1 MFSDKTTLQMEVDSA
16 SEVVG
21 KLREASDTT
30 ALAGL
35 VTRVALASAVLRRP
49 DLASKF
55 HAPAAESL
63 ATIQAS
69 GISSEQAQT
78 PFGNALNALEHGP
91 EGPAER
97 QLLGALLAIGVSKG
111 PPEGEGDRD
120 ALAADLVWLAT
131 HTTIDA
137 LSFLDAALQDQAPG
151 MWEAVAHVAR
161 DPEAVAPE
169 FGHAEGLIA
178 AAAIA
183 SSKSEVAHRT
193 RLHLSHAATDSG
205 VRALAAGAVTANAER
220 LEGEMWLPS
229 FGPVVT
235 TLLTVTT
242 LLFALQLGRVLLRWV
257 LAFKRPASISIGPNG
272 LELSQRTELLGKVL
286 RERSIVVPLGS
297 LVRVTRETRYAR
309 LGMYVGLLA
318 LVLGSYLGMGLFVD
332 AVRVP
337 GGSAS
342 LFGLAVLMMALGLML
357 DFTFSNAA
365 DTVRGKCRVLVV
377 AQRGRTFC
385 LGSLD
390 PARADAMLA
399 TIAEAARA

>member
-1 MFSDKTTLQMEVDSA
+1 MQVDSA
-16 SEVVG
+16 SEVVE
-21 KLREASDTT
+21 KLRQAPDTA
-30 ALAGL
+30 ALAAL
-35 VTRVALASAVLRRP
+35 VSRVALASAVLRRP

-63 ATIQAS
+63 ATIQAADFS
-69 GISSEQAQT
+69 AERAQT
-78 PFGNALNALEHGP
+78 PFGNALTALEQGP

-97 QLLGALLAIGVSKG
+97 QLLGALLALGVAVRLPES
-111 PPEGEGDRD
+111 EGERD

-137 LSFLDAALQDQAPG
+137 LACLDAALGDQAAG

-169 FGHAEGLIA
+169 FGRAEALIA

-183 SSKSEVAHRT
+183 TSKSEIANRA
-193 RLHLSHAATDSG
+193 RLHLSYAATDTG
-205 VRALAAGAVTANAER
+205 VRSLAAGAVTANADR
-220 LEGEMWLPS
+220 LEGELSLPP
-229 FGPVVT
+229 FGPIMT
-235 TLLTVTT
+235 TLLTVT
-242 LLFALQLGRVLLRWV
+242 LVLFALQVGRVLLRFV

-286 RERSIVVPLGS
+286 RERSIVVPLSS
-297 LVRVTRETRYAR
+297 LARITRETRYAR
-309 LGMYVGLLA
+309 LGMYVGLVA
-318 LVLGSYLGMGLFVD
+318 LVLGSYFGMGLLVD

-342 LFGLAVLMMALGLML
+342 LFGLAVLMMVLGLAL

-365 DTVRGKCRVLVV
+365 DTVRGKCRMLVV
-377 AQRGRTFC
+377 PQRGRTLC

-399 TIAEAARA
+399 SIAEAARA

>member
-1 MFSDKTTLQMEVDSA
+1 MVVDSA
-16 SEVVG
+16 SEVVD
-21 KLREASDTT
+21 KLREAADTA

-35 VTRVALASAVLRRP
+35 VKRLALASAALRRP

-63 ATIQAS
+63 ATIQAA
-69 GISSEQAQT
+69 GLTPEQTQT
-78 PFGNALNALEHGP
+78 PFGNPLNALEHGP

-97 QLLGALLAIGVSKG
+97 QLLGALLAIGITTDL
-111 PPEGEGDRD
+111 PEGEPERD
-120 ALAADLVWLAT
+120 TLAADLVWLAT

-137 LSFLDAALQDQAPG
+137 LGFLDAALGEQAAS

-169 FGHAEGLIA
+169 FGRAEGLIA

-183 SSKSEVAHRT
+183 ASKSEIAHRA
-193 RLHLSHAATDSG
+193 RLHLSHAATDIG
-205 VRALAAGAVTANAER
+205 VRALAAGAVTANADR
-220 LEGEMWLPS
+220 LEGEMSLAP
-229 FGPVVT
+229 FGPVIT
-235 TLLTVTT
+235 TLLTVT
-242 LLFALQLGRVLLRWV
+242 LVLFALQVGRALLRFV

-272 LELSQRTELLGKVL
+272 LELNQRTELLGKVL
-286 RERSIVVPLGS
+286 RERSVVVPLGS

-309 LGMYVGLLA
+309 LGMYVGLVA
-318 LVLGSYLGMGLFVD
+318 LVAGSYLGMGLFVD

-342 LFGLAVLMMALGLML
+342 LFGLAVLMMVLGLLL

-365 DTVRGKCRVLVV
+365 DTVRGKCRMLVV
-377 AQRGRTFC
+377 PTRGRTFC

>member
-1 MFSDKTTLQMEVDSA
+1 
-16 SEVVG
+16 
-21 KLREASDTT
+21 
-30 ALAGL
+30 
-35 VTRVALASAVLRRP
+35 
-49 DLASKF
+49 
-55 HAPAAESL
+55 
-63 ATIQAS
+63 
-69 GISSEQAQT
+69 
-78 PFGNALNALEHGP
+78 
-91 EGPAER
+91 
-97 QLLGALLAIGVSKG
+97 LAIGVSKSL
-111 PPEGEGDRD
+111 PEPEAERD

-131 HTTIDA
+131 HTSIDA
-137 LSFLDAALQDQAPG
+137 LGFLDAALLDQAAG

-169 FGHAEGLIA
+169 FGRAEGLIA
-178 AAAIA
+178 ASAIA
-183 SSKSEVAHRT
+183 ASKSEIAHRA
-193 RLHLSHAATDSG
+193 RLHLSRAATDSG

-220 LEGEMWLPS
+220 LEGEMSLPP

-235 TLLTVTT
+235 TLLMLT
-242 LLFALQLGRVLLRWV
+242 LVLFVFQLGRALLRLV

-286 RERSIVVPLGS
+286 RERSIVVPLSS

-309 LGMYVGLLA
+309 LGMYVGLMA
-318 LVLGSYLGMGLFVD
+318 LVLGSYFGMGLFVD

-342 LFGLAVLMMALGLML
+342 LFGLAILMMVLGLAL

-365 DTVRGKCRVLVV
+365 DTVRGKCRMLVV
-377 AQRGRTFC
+377 PQRGRTLC

>member
-1 MFSDKTTLQMEVDSA
+1 MEADSA
-16 SEVVG
+16 SEVVD
-21 KLREASDTT
+21 KLRAASDTP
-30 ALAGL
+30 ALSGL

-69 GISSEQAQT
+69 GITAEQAQT
-78 PFGNALNALEHGP
+78 AFGNPLNALEHGP

-97 QLLGALLAIGVSKG
+97 QLLGALLAIGVSKTL
-111 PPEGEGDRD
+111 PEPEGERD

-131 HTTIDA
+131 HTSIDA
-137 LSFLDAALQDQAPG
+137 LGFLDAALLEQSAG

-169 FGHAEGLIA
+169 FGRAEGLIA

-183 SSKSEVAHRT
+183 ASKSEVAHRA

-220 LEGEMWLPS
+220 LEGEMSLPP

-235 TLLTVTT
+235 VLLMLTLLLFVFQAGRA
-242 LLFALQLGRVLLRWV
+242 LLGLV

-309 LGMYVGLLA
+309 LGMYVGLMA
-318 LVLGSYLGMGLFVD
+318 LVVGSYFGMGLFVD

-342 LFGLAVLMMALGLML
+342 LFGLAVLMMVLGLML

-365 DTVRGKCRVLVV
+365 DTVRGKCRMLVV
-377 AQRGRTFC
+377 PQRGRTLC

>member
-1 MFSDKTTLQMEVDSA
+1 MEVDSA
-16 SEVVG
+16 SEVVD
-21 KLREASDTT
+21 KLREASDTA

-35 VTRVALASAVLRRP
+35 VTRVSLASAVLRRP

-63 ATIQAS
+63 AAIQAS
-69 GISSEQAQT
+69 GISTEQAQT
-78 PFGNALNALEHGP
+78 TFGNALNALEHGP

-97 QLLGALLAIGVSKG
+97 QLLGALLALGVSKG
-111 PPEGEGDRD
+111 PPEGEGERD

-137 LSFLDAALQDQAPG
+137 LGFLDAALQEHAAG

-169 FGHAEGLIA
+169 FGRAEALIA

-183 SSKSEVAHRT
+183 GSKSEVAHRA

-220 LEGEMWLPS
+220 LEGEMSLPA

-242 LLFALQLGRVLLRWV
+242 LLFVLQLGRVLLRWV

-272 LELSQRTELLGKVL
+272 LELKQRTELLGKVL

-309 LGMYVGLLA
+309 LGMYVGLMA

-342 LFGLAVLMMALGLML
+342 LFGLAILMMVLGLML

-365 DTVRGKCRVLVV
+365 DTVRGKCRMLVV

>member
-1 MFSDKTTLQMEVDSA
+1 MEVDSA
-16 SEVVG
+16 SEVVD
-21 KLREASDTT
+21 KLRAAPDTA
-30 ALAGL
+30 ALSAL

-63 ATIQAS
+63 ATLQAS
-69 GISSEQAQT
+69 GITTEQAQT
-78 PFGNALNALEHGP
+78 AFGNALNALEHGP

-97 QLLGALLAIGVSKG
+97 QLLGALLAIGVSKAL
-111 PPEGEGDRD
+111 PEPEGERD

-131 HTTIDA
+131 HTSIDA
-137 LSFLDAALQDQAPG
+137 LGFLDAALLEQAAG

-169 FGHAEGLIA
+169 FGRAEGLIA
-178 AAAIA
+178 AGAIA
-183 SSKSEVAHRT
+183 ASKSEIAHRA
-193 RLHLSHAATDSG
+193 RLHLSHAATDSA

-220 LEGEMWLPS
+220 LEGEMSLPP

-235 TLLTVTT
+235 TLLMLT
-242 LLFALQLGRVLLRWV
+242 LVLFVFQLIRVLLRWV

-272 LELSQRTELLGKVL
+272 LELSQRTVLLGKVL

-309 LGMYVGLLA
+309 LGMYVGLTA
-318 LVLGSYLGMGLFVD
+318 LVLGSYFGMGLFVD

-342 LFGLAVLMMALGLML
+342 LFGLAVLMMVLGLML

-365 DTVRGKCRVLVV
+365 DTVRGKCRMLVV
-377 AQRGRTFC
+377 PQRGRTLC

>member
-1 MFSDKTTLQMEVDSA
+1 MVVDSA
-16 SEVVG
+16 SEVVD
-21 KLREASDTT
+21 KLREAPDTPVLS
-30 ALAGL
+30 AL
-35 VTRVALASAVLRRP
+35 VCRVSLASAVLRRP

-63 ATIQAS
+63 ATIQAA
-69 GISSEQAQT
+69 GVTPEQAQT
-78 PFGNALNALEHGP
+78 AFGNVLSALEHGP
-91 EGPAER
+91 DGPGER
-97 QLLGALLAIGVSKG
+97 QLLGALLALGAAKG
-111 PPEGEGDRD
+111 LPESDAERD

-131 HTTIDA
+131 HTSIDA
-137 LSFLDAALQDQAPG
+137 LAFLDAALKDAAG
-151 MWEAVAHVAR
+151 EMWEAVAHVAR

-169 FGHAEGLIA
+169 FGRAEGLIA

-183 SSKSEVAHRT
+183 ASRGEIAHRA
-193 RLHLSHAATDSG
+193 RLHLSHAATDPG

-220 LEGEMWLPS
+220 LEGELSLPP

-235 TLLTVTT
+235 ALLTVTFV
-242 LLFALQLGRVLLRWV
+242 LFALQIGRILLRWV

-272 LELSQRTELLGKVL
+272 LELNQRTELLGKVL

-297 LVRVTRETRYAR
+297 LVKVTRETRYAR
-309 LGMYVGLLA
+309 LGMYVGLIA
-318 LVLGSYLGMGLFVD
+318 LVLGSYFGMGLFVD

-342 LFGLAVLMMALGLML
+342 LLGLAVLMMVLGLGL

-365 DTVRGKCRVLVV
+365 DTVRGKCRMLVV
-377 AQRGRTFC
+377 PQRGRTLC

>member
-1 MFSDKTTLQMEVDSA
+1 MVVDSA
-16 SEVVG
+16 SEVVD
-21 KLREASDTT
+21 KLRELPDIA
-30 ALAGL
+30 ALSGL
-35 VTRVALASAVLRRP
+35 VTRVSLASAVLRRP

-63 ATIQAS
+63 ATLQAA
-69 GISSEQAQT
+69 GITPEQAQT
-78 PFGNALNALEHGP
+78 PFGNPLTALEHGP

-111 PPEGEGDRD
+111 LPEGEGERD

-131 HTTIDA
+131 HTSIDA
-137 LSFLDAALQDQAPG
+137 LAFLDAALQEKASG
-151 MWEAVAHVAR
+151 MWEALAHVAR
-161 DPEAVAPE
+161 DPEAIAPE
-169 FGHAEGLIA
+169 FGGAEALIA

-183 SSKSEVAHRT
+183 VSKSEVAHRA

-205 VRALAAGAVTANAER
+205 VRALASGAVTANADR
-220 LEGEMWLPS
+220 LDGEMSLPP

-235 TLLTVTT
+235 ALLTVT
-242 LLFALQLGRVLLRWV
+242 LVLFALQLGRVLLRWV

-272 LELSQRTELLGKVL
+272 LELNQRTELLGKVL

-309 LGMYVGLLA
+309 LGMYAGLIA
-318 LVLGSYLGMGLFVD
+318 LVTGSYFGMGLFVD

-342 LFGLAVLMMALGLML
+342 LFGLAVLMMVLGLAL

-365 DTVRGKCRVLVV
+365 DTVRGKCRMLVV
-377 AQRGRTFC
+377 PTRGRVFC

-390 PARADAMLA
+390 PARADAMLS

>member
-1 MFSDKTTLQMEVDSA
+1 MEVDSA

-21 KLREASDTT
+21 KLREASETT
-30 ALAGL
+30 ALAGI

-69 GISSEQAQT
+69 DLGAEQAQT
-78 PFGNALNALEHGP
+78 AFGNALNALEHGP

-111 PPEGEGDRD
+111 LPDGEGDRD

-137 LSFLDAALQDQAPG
+137 LSFLDPALQDQAGG

-169 FGHAEGLIA
+169 FGRAEGLIA

-183 SSKSEVAHRT
+183 SSKSEVAHRA

-205 VRALAAGAVTANAER
+205 VRALAAGAVTANSDR
-220 LEGEMWLPS
+220 LEGEMSLPA

-235 TLLTVTT
+235 TLLTITT
-242 LLFALQLGRVLLRWV
+242 LLFVLQLGRLLLRWV

-309 LGMYVGLLA
+309 LGMYVGLMA

-342 LFGLAVLMMALGLML
+342 LFGLAVLMMVLGLML

-365 DTVRGKCRVLVV
+365 DTVRGKCRMLVV

>member
-1 MFSDKTTLQMEVDSA
+1 MEADSA
-16 SEVVG
+16 SEIVD
-21 KLREASDTT
+21 KLREASGT
-30 ALAGL
+30 AELAGL
-35 VTRVALASAVLRRP
+35 VRRVALASAVLRRP

-63 ATIQAS
+63 ATLQAA
-69 GISSEQAQT
+69 GLTPEQAQT
-78 PFGNALNALEHGP
+78 PFGNPLNALEHGP

-97 QLLGALLAIGVSKG
+97 QLLGALLALGVA
-111 PPEGEGDRD
+111 PELPEGEAERD

-137 LSFLDAALQDQAPG
+137 LGFLDAALQDRAAG

-161 DPEAVAPE
+161 DPEAVAAE
-169 FGHAEGLIA
+169 FGRAEGLIA

-183 SSKSEVAHRT
+183 GSKSEIAHRA
-193 RLHLSHAATDSG
+193 RLHLSQAATDHG
-205 VRALAAGAVTANAER
+205 VRSLAAGAVTANADR
-220 LEGEMWLPS
+220 LDGEMSTAP

-235 TLLTVTT
+235 AILTVT
-242 LLFALQLGRVLLRWV
+242 LVLFALQVGKAVLRWV

-309 LGMYVGLLA
+309 LGMYVGLMA

-342 LFGLAVLMMALGLML
+342 LFGLAVLMMVLGLML

-365 DTVRGKCRVLVV
+365 DTVRGKCRMLVV
-377 AQRGRTFC
+377 PQRGRVFC

>member
-1 MFSDKTTLQMEVDSA
+1 MVVDSA
-16 SEVVG
+16 SEVVD
-21 KLREASDTT
+21 KLREMPDIA
-30 ALAGL
+30 ALSGL
-35 VTRVALASAVLRRP
+35 VTRVSLASAVLRRP

-63 ATIQAS
+63 QTLQAS
-69 GISSEQAQT
+69 GITPEQAQT
-78 PFGNALNALEHGP
+78 PFGNPLTALEHGP
-91 EGPAER
+91 DGPAER

-111 PPEGEGDRD
+111 LPEGDAERD

-137 LSFLDAALQDQAPG
+137 LGFLDAALKDKAAG
-151 MWEAVAHVAR
+151 MWEALAHVAR
-161 DPEAVAPE
+161 DPEAVSPE

-183 SSKSEVAHRT
+183 VSKSEVAHRA

-205 VRALAAGAVTANAER
+205 VRALASGAVTANAER
-220 LEGEMWLPS
+220 LDGEMSLAP
-229 FGPVVT
+229 FGPVMT
-235 TLLTVTT
+235 TLLTVTMV
-242 LLFALQLGRVLLRWV
+242 LFALQVVRALLRWV
-257 LAFKRPASISIGPNG
+257 LAFKRPASITIGPNG

-309 LGMYVGLLA
+309 VGMYVGLIA
-318 LVLGSYLGMGLFVD
+318 LVLGSYFGMGLFVD
-332 AVRVP
+332 AIRVP

-342 LFGLAVLMMALGLML
+342 LFGLAVLMMVLGLGL
-357 DFTFSNAA
+357 DFTFSNAS
-365 DTVRGKCRVLVV
+365 DTVRGKCRMLVV
-377 AQRGRTFC
+377 PQRGRIFC

>member
-1 MFSDKTTLQMEVDSA
+1 MEVDSA
-16 SEVVG
+16 SEVVD
-21 KLREASDTT
+21 KLREASDTA
-30 ALAGL
+30 ALSGL
-35 VTRVALASAVLRRP
+35 VRRVSLASATLRRP

-63 ATIQAS
+63 ATIQAA
-69 GISSEQAQT
+69 GITAEQAQT
-78 PFGNALNALEHGP
+78 PFGNPLGALEHGP

-97 QLLGALLAIGVSKG
+97 QLLGALLAIGIASEL
-111 PPEGEGDRD
+111 PEGESERD

-137 LSFLDAALQDQAPG
+137 LGFLDAALQDRAAG

-178 AAAIA
+178 AAAISA
-183 SSKSEVAHRT
+183 SKSEIAHRA
-193 RLHLSHAATDSG
+193 RMHLSHAATDAG
-205 VRALAAGAVTANAER
+205 VRALAAGAVTANADR
-220 LEGEMWLPS
+220 LEGEMSLAP
-229 FGPVVT
+229 FGPVLT
-235 TLLTVTT
+235 TLLTIT
-242 LLFALQLGRVLLRWV
+242 LVLFAIQAGRVLLRWV
-257 LAFKRPASISIGPNG
+257 LAFKRPASISLGPNG

-309 LGMYVGLLA
+309 LGMYVGLVA

-342 LFGLAVLMMALGLML
+342 LFGLAVLMMVLGLLL
-357 DFTFSNAA
+357 DFTLSNAA
-365 DTVRGKCRVLVV
+365 DTVRGTCRMLVV
-377 AQRGRTFC
+377 PQRGRVFC

>member
-1 MFSDKTTLQMEVDSA
+1 MELDSA
-16 SEVVG
+16 SEVVD
-21 KLREASDTT
+21 KLREAPDTP
-30 ALAGL
+30 ALAAL
-35 VTRVALASAVLRRP
+35 VRRVALASAGQRRP

-63 ATIQAS
+63 ATIQAAE
-69 GISSEQAQT
+69 IPPEKAQT
-78 PFGNALNALEHGP
+78 TLGNPLTVLTEGP

-97 QLLGALLAIGVSKG
+97 QLLGALLALGIAEELPDSDA
-111 PPEGEGDRD
+111 DRD
-120 ALAADLVWLAT
+120 VLAADLVWLAT

-137 LSFLDAALQDQAPG
+137 LRFLDAALQERAAG

-161 DPEAVAPE
+161 DPEAVAQE
-169 FGHAEGLIA
+169 FGRAEGLIA
-178 AAAIA
+178 VAAIA
-183 SSKSEVAHRT
+183 TSRSEIAHRA
-193 RLHLSHAATDSG
+193 RLHLSHAATDTG
-205 VRALAAGAVTANAER
+205 VRALATGAVTANAER
-220 LEGEMWLPS
+220 LEGELALAP

-235 TLLTVTT
+235 ALLTITLL
-242 LLFALQLGRVLLRWV
+242 LFVLQVGRVLLRFV

-272 LELSQRTELLGKVL
+272 LELNQRTELLGKVL

-297 LVRVTRETRYAR
+297 LVKITRETRYAR
-309 LGMYVGLLA
+309 LGMYVGLVA
-318 LVLGSYLGMGLFVD
+318 LVMGSYFGMGLLVD

-342 LFGLAVLMMALGLML
+342 LFGLAVLMMVVGLAL
-357 DFTFSNAA
+357 DFTFANAA
-365 DTVRGKCRVLVV
+365 DTVRGKCRMLVV
-377 AQRGRTFC
+377 PQRGRPLC

>member
-1 MFSDKTTLQMEVDSA
+1 MEAESA
-16 SEVVG
+16 SEVVD
-21 KLREASDTT
+21 KLREASGT
-30 ALAGL
+30 AVLSGL
-35 VTRVALASAVLRRP
+35 VRRVALASAVLRRP

-63 ATIQAS
+63 AALQAANLTP
-69 GISSEQAQT
+69 EQAQT
-78 PFGNALNALEHGP
+78 PFGNPLNALEHGP
-91 EGPAER
+91 DGPAER
-97 QLLGALLAIGVSKG
+97 QLLGALLALGVAEEL
-111 PPEGEGDRD
+111 PEGDGERD

-137 LSFLDAALQDQAPG
+137 LSCLDAALRDQAAA

-169 FGHAEGLIA
+169 FGRAEGLIA
-178 AAAIA
+178 AAAI
-183 SSKSEVAHRT
+183 SNSRSEIAHRA
-193 RLHLSHAATDSG
+193 RLHLSHSATDAG

-220 LEGEMWLPS
+220 LEGELATAP
-229 FGPVVT
+229 FGPVLT
-235 TLLTVTT
+235 TLLTLT
-242 LLFALQLGRVLLRWV
+242 LVLFVVQVGKALLRWV

-286 RERSIVVPLGS
+286 RERSVVVPLGS

-309 LGMYVGLLA
+309 VGMYVGLVA
-318 LVLGSYLGMGLFVD
+318 LVIGSYLGMGLFVD

-342 LFGLAVLMMALGLML
+342 LFGLAVLLMVLGLML

-377 AQRGRTFC
+377 PQRGHVFC
-385 LGSLD
+385 LGALD

>member
-1 MFSDKTTLQMEVDSA
+1 MVVDSA
-16 SEVVG
+16 SEVVDQ
-21 KLREASDTT
+21 LREASDTA

-35 VTRVALASAVLRRP
+35 VRRVSLASASLRRP

-63 ATIQAS
+63 AALHAADVTP
-69 GISSEQAQT
+69 EQAQT
-78 PFGNALNALEHGP
+78 PFGNPLNALEHGP
-91 EGPAER
+91 DGPGER
-97 QLLGALLAIGVSKG
+97 QLLGALLALGVAQEL
-111 PPEGEGDRD
+111 PEGEAERD

-137 LSFLDAALQDQAPG
+137 LGCLDAALQDQAAG

-169 FGHAEGLIA
+169 FGRAEGLIA

-183 SSKSEVAHRT
+183 ASKSEIAHRA
-193 RLHLSHAATDSG
+193 RLHLSQAATDAG
-205 VRALAAGAVTANAER
+205 VRALAAGAVTANADR
-220 LEGEMWLPS
+220 LDGEMSTPP

-235 TLLTVTT
+235 TLLTVT
-242 LLFALQLGRVLLRWV
+242 LVLFVLQLGKIVLRWV
-257 LAFKRPASISIGPNG
+257 LNFKRPASISIGPNG

-309 LGMYVGLLA
+309 LGMYVGLMA

-332 AVRVP
+332 AIRVP

-342 LFGLAVLMMALGLML
+342 LFGLAVLMMVLGLIL

-365 DTVRGKCRVLVV
+365 DTVRGKCRMLVV
-377 AQRGRTFC
+377 PQRGRAFC
-385 LGSLD
+385 LGALD

>member
-1 MFSDKTTLQMEVDSA
+1 MEVDST
-16 SEVVG
+16 SEVVE
-21 KLREASDTT
+21 KLREAPDSSV
-30 ALAGL
+30 LADL
-35 VTRVALASAVLRRP
+35 VRRVALASAALRRP

-63 ATIQAS
+63 ATIQAAN
-69 GISSEQAQT
+69 IPPEQAQT
-78 PFGNALNALEHGP
+78 PFGNPLSALEHGP
-91 EGPAER
+91 DGPAER
-97 QLLGALLAIGVSKG
+97 QLLGALLAIGVAEQL
-111 PPEGEGDRD
+111 PEGELERD
-120 ALAADLVWLAT
+120 GLAADLVWLAT

-137 LSFLDAALQDQAPG
+137 LGCLDAALHERAAG

-161 DPEAVAPE
+161 DPEAVAAE
-169 FGHAEGLIA
+169 FGRAEGLIA

-183 SSKSEVAHRT
+183 KSSSEIAHRA
-193 RLHLSHAATDSG
+193 RLHLSHAATDPG

-220 LEGEMWLPS
+220 LDGELSMPP
-229 FGPVVT
+229 FGPVLT
-235 TLLTVTT
+235 TLLTVT
-242 LLFALQLGRVLLRWV
+242 LILFALQVGRALLRWV

-286 RERSIVVPLGS
+286 RERSIVVPLNS

-309 LGMYVGLLA
+309 LGMYVGLMA
-318 LVLGSYLGMGLFVD
+318 LVLGSYFGMGLLVD

-342 LFGLAVLMMALGLML
+342 LLGLAVLMMLLGLGL

-365 DTVRGKCRVLVV
+365 DTARGRCRMLVV
-377 AQRGRTFC
+377 PQRGRTLC

>member
-1 MFSDKTTLQMEVDSA
+1 MEVDSA
-16 SEVVG
+16 SEVVD
-21 KLREASDTT
+21 KLREAPDTL
-30 ALAGL
+30 ALSGL
-35 VTRVALASAVLRRP
+35 VTRMALASAVLRRP

-63 ATIQAS
+63 ATLQAA

-78 PFGNALNALEHGP
+78 AFGNAINALEHGP

-111 PPEGEGDRD
+111 LPEGDVERD

-131 HTTIDA
+131 HTSIDA
-137 LSFLDAALQDQAPG
+137 LGFLDASLHEKAGG

-169 FGHAEGLIA
+169 FGRAEGLIA

-183 SSKSEVAHRT
+183 LSKSEVAHRA

-220 LEGEMWLPS
+220 LEGEMSLPP

-235 TLLTVTT
+235 TLLTVTMV
-242 LLFALQLGRVLLRWV
+242 LFAISVARVLLRLV

-272 LELSQRTELLGKVL
+272 LELNQRTELLGKVL

-318 LVLGSYLGMGLFVD
+318 LVLGSYFGMGLFVD

-342 LFGLAVLMMALGLML
+342 LFGLAILMMVIGLLL

-365 DTVRGKCRVLVV
+365 DTVRGKCRMFVV
-377 AQRGRTFC
+377 PQRGRIFC

>member
-1 MFSDKTTLQMEVDSA
+1 MEVDSA
-16 SEVVG
+16 SEVVD
-21 KLREASDTT
+21 KLREAPGTP
-30 ALAGL
+30 ALANL
-35 VTRVALASAVLRRP
+35 VCRVSLASAVLRRP

-55 HAPAAESL
+55 HAPSAESL
-63 ATIQAS
+63 STLQSA
-69 GISSEQAQT
+69 GISAEQAQT
-78 PFGNALNALEHGP
+78 PFGNPLSALEHGP

-97 QLLGALLAIGVSKG
+97 QLLGALLALGIAQEL
-111 PPEGEGDRD
+111 PESDAARD

-137 LSFLDAALQDQAPG
+137 LGFLDAALGEQAAG

-169 FGHAEGLIA
+169 FGRAEALIA

-183 SSKSEVAHRT
+183 ASKSEIAHRA
-193 RLHLSHAATDSG
+193 RLHLSHAATDTG
-205 VRALAAGAVTANAER
+205 VRALAAGAVTANADR
-220 LEGEMWLPS
+220 LEGELTLPP

-235 TLLTVTT
+235 ALLTVT
-242 LLFALQLGRVLLRWV
+242 LVLFALQLGRFLLRSV
-257 LAFKRPASISIGPNG
+257 LAFKRPATISIGPNG
-272 LELSQRTELLGKVL
+272 LELNQRTELLGKVL
-286 RERSIVVPLGS
+286 RERSVVVPLGS

-309 LGMYVGLLA
+309 AGMYVGLVA
-318 LVLGSYLGMGLFVD
+318 LVLGSYFGMGLLVD

-342 LFGLAVLMMALGLML
+342 LFGLAVLMMVLGLAL
-357 DFTFSNAA
+357 DFTFSSAA
-365 DTVRGKCRVLVV
+365 DTLRGKCRMLVV
-377 AQRGRTFC
+377 PQRGRTLC

-399 TIAEAARA
+399 TIAEAARG

>member
-1 MFSDKTTLQMEVDSA
+1 MVVDSA
-16 SEVVG
+16 SEVVD
-21 KLREASDTT
+21 KLREAPDTA
-30 ALAGL
+30 ALAAL
-35 VTRVALASAVLRRP
+35 VSRVALASAVLRRP

-63 ATIQAS
+63 AAIQAG
-69 GISSEQAQT
+69 GIDPERAQT
-78 PFGNALNALEHGP
+78 AFGNPLTALEQGP

-97 QLLGALLAIGVSKG
+97 QLLGALLAIGIG
-111 PPEGEGDRD
+111 ARLPESDSERD

-131 HTTIDA
+131 HSTIDA
-137 LSFLDAALQDQAPG
+137 LAFMDAALRETAAG

-169 FGHAEGLIA
+169 FGRAEALIA

-183 SSKSEVAHRT
+183 ASKSEVAHRA
-193 RLHLSHAATDSG
+193 RLHLSHAATDTG

-220 LEGEMWLPS
+220 LDGELSLPP

-235 TLLTVTT
+235 ALLTVTL
-242 LLFALQLGRVLLRWV
+242 LLFALQVGRVLLRWV

-309 LGMYVGLLA
+309 LGMYVGLVA
-318 LVLGSYLGMGLFVD
+318 LVIGSYFGMGLLVD

-342 LFGLAVLMMALGLML
+342 LFGLAVLMMVLGLAV

-365 DTVRGKCRVLVV
+365 DTVRGKCRMLVV
-377 AQRGRTFC
+377 PQRGRTLC

>member
-1 MFSDKTTLQMEVDSA
+1 MEVDSA
-16 SEVVG
+16 SEVVD
-21 KLREASDTT
+21 KLRAATDTPT
-30 ALAGL
+30 LSSL

-63 ATIQAS
+63 ATIQAA
-69 GISSEQAQT
+69 GVTPEQAQT
-78 PFGNALNALEHGP
+78 AFGNALNALEHGP

-97 QLLGALLAIGVSKG
+97 QLLGALLAIGIAKAL
-111 PPEGEGDRD
+111 PEPEGERD

-131 HTTIDA
+131 HTSIDA
-137 LSFLDAALQDQAPG
+137 LGFLDAALQEQAAG

-161 DPEAVAPE
+161 DPEAVAAE
-169 FGHAEGLIA
+169 FGRAEGLIA

-183 SSKSEVAHRT
+183 ASKSEIAHRA

-220 LEGEMWLPS
+220 LEGEMSLPP

-235 TLLTVTT
+235 TLLMLSL
-242 LLFALQLGRVLLRWV
+242 LLFVFQAGRLLLRLV

-309 LGMYVGLLA
+309 LGMYVGLMA
-318 LVLGSYLGMGLFVD
+318 LVLGSYFGMGLFVD

-342 LFGLAVLMMALGLML
+342 LFGLAIVMMVLGLML

-365 DTVRGKCRVLVV
+365 DTVRGKCRMLVV
-377 AQRGRTFC
+377 PQRGRTLC